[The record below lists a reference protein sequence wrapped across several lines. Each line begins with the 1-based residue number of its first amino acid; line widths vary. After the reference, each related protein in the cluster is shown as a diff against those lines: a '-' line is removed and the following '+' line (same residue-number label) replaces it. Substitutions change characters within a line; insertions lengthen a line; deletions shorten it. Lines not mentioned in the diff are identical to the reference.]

1 MQPYQAMAIVYD
13 ALIEDVDY
21 ERWYKHFKGK
31 LAAYGSNPYRV
42 LEIGSGTGNMTEQ
55 LVASGMH
62 VTALEPSEAM
72 LSILQEKMG
81 NDMGK
86 IRFFHGSLADFKT
99 KERFDGVFAF
109 LDVFNYLS
117 PSELNSGFEQV
128 FGLLVPEGLFVL
140 DVSSPYKL
148 EHILGHQTFAENHD
162 DFAFIWENAFDSKR
176 QVLKFDFALFSELE
190 DGTFERHVESHQQY
204 AHGLGRLEKAASDAG
219 FEILDVFGD
228 DHQGVDS
235 QTQRLHLYLK
245 KKVEAL

>member
-21 ERWYKHFKGK
+21 TRWFKHFKGK
-31 LAAYGSNPYRV
+31 LTEYGSNPYRV

-55 LVASGMH
+55 LVASRMH

-81 NDMGK
+81 FDMGRM
-86 IRFFHGSLADFKT
+86 RFFHGSLAEFQT

-117 PSELNSGFEQV
+117 PLELPSA
-128 FGLLVPEGLFVL
+128 FGQINKLLIPGGLFVL
-140 DVSSPYKL
+140 DVSTPYKL
-148 EHILGHQTFAENHD
+148 EHVLGHQTFAENHE
-162 DFAFIWENAFDSKR
+162 DFAFIWENQFDAKR

-190 DGTFERHVESHQQY
+190 DGTFERHVESHLQY
-204 AHGLGRLEKAASDAG
+204 AHGLSRLENLALEAG
-219 FEILDVFGD
+219 FEILGVFGD
-228 DHQGVDS
+228 DHLEVDG